1 MVDGRTS
8 SCTRIPSSTSSD
20 WILTL
25 NVKPDCI
32 QDGSDDVYITIY
44 IKNIDTC
51 AILRKLLFTKQRKCG
66 SENSQ
71 RSCSVLNPID
81 PGPWCRARCSCEEKN
96 CGISVVVTEGVTV
109 PAGIKMCEA
118 GVTEP

>member
-8 SCTRIPSSTSSD
+8 SCTRIPSTSSD

-25 NVKPDCI
+25 NVKSDCI
-32 QDGSDDVYITIY
+32 QDGNDDVYITIY

-51 AILRKLLFTKQRKCG
+51 AIMRKLLFTKERKCG
-66 SENSQ
+66 FENNQ
-71 RSCSVLNPID
+71 RSCSVLNPTD
-81 PGPWCRARCSCEEKN
+81 PGPWCRARCRCEEKN
-96 CGISVVVTEGVTV
+96 CGISVVVMEGMSV
-109 PAGIKMCEA
+109 PAGIKICEA